1 MAAQPKPIRFV
12 ATYDGPSQPKKQR
25 TLAACYTCRKR
36 KTRCDGDRPVCK
48 ACSNS
53 GQVCLGYAKSRR
65 LQTGSGKLKPANPH
79 AVEHDVEV
87 ESQRVAE
94 TSVSPR
100 ASDAKLTDKEE
111 HEQNGPTY
119 PDLYHDNMPSASEN
133 WRKDM
138 DETLALSQSSNLSVP
153 YFRYFGPSAIVPG
166 FKQTV
171 VKLKE
176 HRQSPKISLPFSSYT
191 GAKSIDKPP
200 LETKADC
207 QTEIQSPVYDP
218 GNPEPVNPLIEHLVD
233 TFFDRLGCNFP
244 FLRRDRFMAMLREK
258 KAEAILVYSIC
269 AVAARFSS
277 HPLLTTSHS
286 SDPDASKHLKSDFGQ
301 NFARRAKFAVVDSF
315 PCPTLA
321 SIQACLLL
329 SYVSFGTNQDS
340 ALWLFLGCAIR
351 MVQDLGLQKLEGVK
365 YPSQRPDGSNA
376 YATAASIPP
385 QTEEK
390 SGPEKISKTM
400 DMSLDRDIFEAELTD
415 TFWAVLMLDR
425 VISSG
430 TGRPVTLRDEDV
442 DLPFPPYTL
451 DPESGWPVPFPA
463 LIRILHLYGRVTD
476 LLNTIRDTK
485 DVTPGTRRRL
495 DEMESDLTSVYE
507 GLDQRL
513 TFNVLNFQH
522 YVEAGQGANF
532 VMVHFWFHTLIII
545 LHQPTLLHSYGGSVQ
560 ELFLNSRELS
570 MSSAKTIADILTFA
584 ELIDAK
590 TFLGNPFTSQ
600 PIYVAAC
607 AFLKEMAAQAAS
619 FPNSIQTTPLSRP
632 SDTGKDRRATMT
644 PSGPASDNSRSK
656 KHSLLASAAKQ
667 NYQRCYKALKQ
678 LETHWAG
685 IKYIL
690 TALDQKAEGVW
701 DPEIYTI
708 EEMASA
714 RQNRACPPNSQDLS
728 GKSSC
733 GIPESSTTNEAMSRK
748 TEQDLTTRTPDLQAM
763 DAGQMWT
770 LNGNTNSS
778 NANITF
784 LYPNTTRELQQPNFI
799 ASSSSGT
806 DKDVLDSVGSLS
818 SIDFGYLNPP
828 RASGSGG
835 PSTSQPQDLVG
846 EASISAY
853 PTPSATSTNAHLNHG
868 VSSQNHNQS
877 AQSRMSISQLDYD
890 QVNLGATI
898 AMDNYRDSSVS
909 SLYDLGLQS
918 LGEGMPPAPHDLSDS
933 LYPGMMGDMMIESQ
947 DIDMNSF
954 TFGDETFPWWGYIP
968 QDSQSIF
975 NSAASGEEAGSGK

>member
-1 MAAQPKPIRFV
+1 METPVAAQPKPIRFV
-12 ATYDGPSQPKKQR
+12 ATYDGPSQSKKQR
-25 TLAACYTCRKR
+25 TLAACHTCRKR
-36 KTRCDGDRPVCK
+36 KTRCDGDRPVCRT
-48 ACSNS
+48 CSDN

-65 LQTGSGKLKPANPH
+65 LQTGSGRLKSANPR

-87 ESQRVAE
+87 ESQQVAE
-94 TSVSPR
+94 ASVSPR
-100 ASDAKLTDKEE
+100 ASVTLDEKSPGKEE
-111 HEQNGPTY
+111 HEQNGPTC
-119 PDLYHDNMPSASEN
+119 PDLYRDNMPSASED
-133 WRKDM
+133 WRKEM
-138 DETLALSQSSNLSVP
+138 NVP

-176 HRQSPKISLPFSSYT
+176 HRHSPRISLPNSSST
-191 GAKSIDKPP
+191 GAKSIGTPP
-200 LETKADC
+200 LEAKADC
-207 QTEIQSPVYDP
+207 QTPIQSPVYDP

-233 TFFDRLGCNFP
+233 TFFTRLGCNFP

-258 KAEAILVYSIC
+258 KAEVILVYAIC

-277 HPLLTTSHS
+277 HPLLTTSYS
-286 SDPDASKHLKSDFGQ
+286 SDPDSSKHLKSDYGQ
-301 NFARRAKFAVVDSF
+301 NFARRANSAVVDSF

-329 SYVSFGTNQDS
+329 AYVSFGTNQDS

-365 YPSQRPDGSNA
+365 YPGQRPDDSDA
-376 YATAASIPP
+376 YATAASIPR
-385 QTEEK
+385 QAEEK
-390 SGPEKISKTM
+390 SGSGKASQTM
-400 DMSLDRDIFEAELTD
+400 DMSSDRDIFEAELTD

-485 DVTPGTRRRL
+485 DVTPDTRRRL

-522 YVEAGQGANF
+522 YVDAGQGANF

-570 MSSAKTIADILTFA
+570 MSSAKTIADILAFA

-619 FPNSIQTTPLSRP
+619 RPNSIQTTPLCRP
-632 SDTGKDRRATMT
+632 SDTGKDRRSTMT
-644 PSGPASDNSRSK
+644 SSGPTSDNCRSK

-667 NYQRCYKALKQ
+667 NYQRCYKALQQ

-701 DPEIYTI
+701 DPEIYTV

-714 RQNRACPPNSQDLS
+714 KQNKARLSNSHDLS
-728 GKSSC
+728 GRSSC
-733 GIPESSTTNEAMSRK
+733 GIPEPSKTNEAMSRE

-770 LNGNTNSS
+770 LNGNTNSR

-784 LYPNTTRELQQPNFI
+784 LYPNTTRELQRPNFI
-799 ASSSSGT
+799 ANSSSGP
-806 DKDVLDSVGSLS
+806 DKDVLGSAGSLS
-818 SIDFGYLNPP
+818 AINFDYLNPP
-828 RASGSGG
+828 RASGGGG
-835 PSTSQPQDLVG
+835 PSTSQPQDPVG
-846 EASISAY
+846 GAPISSY
-853 PTPSATSTNAHLNHG
+853 PTTSTTSTNAHLNRG
-868 VSSQNHNQS
+868 VSSQSQNQS
-877 AQSRMSISQLDYD
+877 AQSRMPISQLDYD
-890 QVNLGATI
+890 QANLRATI
-898 AMDNYRDSSVS
+898 PMENYHDSSVS
-909 SLYDLGLQS
+909 SLYDLGLQPH
-918 LGEGMPPAPHDLSDS
+918 GEGMLPALHNPSDS
-933 LYPGMMGDMMIESQ
+933 LYPGMVGEMMIESQ

-954 TFGDETFPWWGYIP
+954 TFGDESFPWLEYIP
-968 QDSQSIF
+968 QDLQGALD
-975 NSAASGEEAGSGK
+975 SAASGGGDGLGQ

>member
-1 MAAQPKPIRFV
+1 
-12 ATYDGPSQPKKQR
+12 
-25 TLAACYTCRKR
+25 
-36 KTRCDGDRPVCK
+36 
-48 ACSNS
+48 
-53 GQVCLGYAKSRR
+53 
-65 LQTGSGKLKPANPH
+65 
-79 AVEHDVEV
+79 
-87 ESQRVAE
+87 
-94 TSVSPR
+94 
-100 ASDAKLTDKEE
+100 
-111 HEQNGPTY
+111 
-119 PDLYHDNMPSASEN
+119 
-133 WRKDM
+133 
-138 DETLALSQSSNLSVP
+138 
-153 YFRYFGPSAIVPG
+153 
-166 FKQTV
+166 
-171 VKLKE
+171 
-176 HRQSPKISLPFSSYT
+176 
-191 GAKSIDKPP
+191 
-200 LETKADC
+200 
-207 QTEIQSPVYDP
+207 
-218 GNPEPVNPLIEHLVD
+218 
-233 TFFDRLGCNFP
+233 
-244 FLRRDRFMAMLREK
+244 MAMLREK

-277 HPLLTTSHS
+277 HPLLTASYS
-286 SDPDASKHLKSDFGQ
+286 SDPDCSKHLKSDYGQ
-301 NFARRAKFAVVDSF
+301 NFARRAKSAVVDSF

-329 SYVSFGTNQDS
+329 AYVSFGTNQDS

-365 YPSQRPDGSNA
+365 YFSQRPDDSDA
-376 YATAASIPP
+376 YATAASIS
-385 QTEEK
+385 QQAEEK
-390 SGPEKISKTM
+390 SGPGKVSKTM
-400 DMSLDRDIFEAELTD
+400 DISSDRDIFEAELTD

-485 DVTPGTRRRL
+485 DVTPDTRRRL

-632 SDTGKDRRATMT
+632 SDTGKDRRPTMAS
-644 PSGPASDNSRSK
+644 SGPASDNSRSK
-656 KHSLLASAAKQ
+656 KHGLLASAAKQ

-701 DPEIYTI
+701 DPEIYTV

-714 RQNRACPPNSQDLS
+714 KQNRASPLNSHDLS
-728 GKSSC
+728 EKSSC
-733 GIPESSTTNEAMSRK
+733 GIPEPSKTNEALGRK
-748 TEQDLTTRTPDLQAM
+748 AEQDLTTRTPDLQAM

-770 LNGNTNSS
+770 LNGNTNSR

-784 LYPNTTRELQQPNFI
+784 LYPNTTKELQQPNFI
-799 ASSSSGT
+799 ANSSSGPDEDT
-806 DKDVLDSVGSLS
+806 LDSVGSLS
-818 SIDFGYLNPP
+818 SFNFGYLNPT
-828 RASGSGG
+828 RASGGGG
-835 PSTSQPQDLVG
+835 PFTSQPQDLVG

-853 PTPSATSTNAHLNHG
+853 PTPSTSSTNAHLNHG
-868 VSSQNHNQS
+868 MSSQSHNQP
-877 AQSRMSISQLDYD
+877 AQSRMPISQLNYD

-898 AMDNYRDSSVS
+898 PMDNYHDSSVS
-909 SLYDLGLQS
+909 SLYDLGLQPH
-918 LGEGMPPAPHDLSDS
+918 GEGMLPTPQDLSTS

-975 NSAASGEEAGSGK
+975 NSAASTEEAGSGK